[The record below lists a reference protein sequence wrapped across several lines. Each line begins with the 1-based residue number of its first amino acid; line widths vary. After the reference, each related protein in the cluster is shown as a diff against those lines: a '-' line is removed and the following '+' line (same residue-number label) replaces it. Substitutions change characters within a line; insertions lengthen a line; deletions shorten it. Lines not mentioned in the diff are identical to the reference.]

1 MLCRIDKREQPR
13 ISRRVET
20 ECATS
25 GSQTSRRRASRI
37 SRRVE
42 TRQVAFRL
50 LSGSSSA
57 RISRRVETLMESWI
71 GVAANGSP
79 TRISRR
85 VETHPRAS
93 CPMRQ
98 PPLRLESQGGLKL
111 SSTLSILTFRT
122 FSILESQ
129 EELKPPLRVI
139 DLELVA
145 VGLESQE
152 GLKLFNSASM
162 SAVFSAPQLESQEG
176 LKRARRNYADAAV
189 RRRRPLE
196 SQEELKQVLLAHV
209 VKPKYIA
216 IISRRV
222 ETFLTS
228 YCS

>member
-1 MLCRIDKREQPR
+1 
-13 ISRRVET
+13 
-20 ECATS
+20 
-25 GSQTSRRRASRI
+25 
-37 SRRVE
+37 
-42 TRQVAFRL
+42 
-50 LSGSSSA
+50 
-57 RISRRVETLMESWI
+57 
-71 GVAANGSP
+71 
-79 TRISRR
+79 
-85 VETHPRAS
+85 
-93 CPMRQ
+93 MRQ
-98 PPLRLESQGGLKL
+98 PPLRLESQEGLKL

-145 VGLESQE
+145 VG
-152 GLKLFNSASM
+152 
-162 SAVFSAPQLESQEG
+162 LESQEG